1 MVTPMAKE
9 LPTDLS
15 RIDKLRLD
23 RDALAPKESRAQRS
37 ASVPCIAAGSDCANS
52 EALQVALLT
61 AVNLAHKS
69 FSAAVPLQ
77 APDSVWGA
85 ARLTSLSAKVTVG
98 EALLEVGAV
107 RMEPASE
114 DPRLTLVVGDGPVTR
129 RALRVT
135 FDGWRVAVGPA
146 ASLTRLEERPY
157 CSLAPMAAAAVA
169 VGEAFSAWANINV
182 EASRKNIAFSLWR
195 PDLPVSLEE
204 SLGEQVEEFPKKLE
218 LFGLGHLGQAY
229 IWAMA
234 TLPFEDMGTVLPYLC
249 DDDQVELPNLETG
262 ALLRPLHIPGRKT
275 RAAADW
281 LRERGLDCRLVERF
295 IDEGYRRCASEPGI
309 ALSGFDNN
317 GARQWLAGAG
327 FTTIFDSGLG
337 GEATNFDSI
346 AVRNWPHPRAAA
358 ELWPVDDHA
367 TRAQRE
373 ARRRQRT
380 NSNAAY
386 NDIAT
391 DECGRLL
398 VADKSVAVPFVGAVS
413 AAFVLAEVLRR
424 TNGGPTFSDC
434 RLRVCSLTDGPVA
447 AQLTAMRAPPTR
459 GVETVKMRACS

>member
-1 MVTPMAKE
+1 MAEE

-23 RDALAPKESRAQRS
+23 RDALAPQESRAQRS
-37 ASVPCIAAGSDCANS
+37 ASVPCVAAGADCANS

-85 ARLTSLSAKVTVG
+85 ACLTGLSAKVTLG
-98 EALLEVGAV
+98 EALQEVGAV
-107 RMEPASE
+107 RTEPAQK
-114 DPRLTLVVGDGPVTR
+114 PRLTLLVGDGRVSG

-135 FDGWRVAVGPA
+135 FDGWRVGVGPV
-146 ASLTRLEERPY
+146 ASLPRMEERPY
-157 CSLAPMAAAAVA
+157 FALAPMAAAAVA
-169 VGEAFSAWANINV
+169 VGEAFSAWANISV
-182 EASRKNIAFSLWR
+182 EASRKTITFSLWR
-195 PDLPVSLEE
+195 PDLAVSRPE
-204 SLGEQVEEFPKKLE
+204 SLGRQMKEFPKKLE

-234 TLPFEDMGTVLPYLC
+234 ALPFEERGALLIYLC
-249 DDDQVELPNLETG
+249 DDDAVELPNLETG
-262 ALLRPLHIPGRKT
+262 ALLRPQHLPGRKT
-275 RAAADW
+275 RATADW

-295 IDEGYRRCASEPGI
+295 IDEGYRRCLSEPGI

-317 GARQWLAGAG
+317 EARQWLAQAG
-327 FTTIFDSGLG
+327 FTFLFDSGLG

-346 AVRNWPHPRAAA
+346 AVRTWPHSKTAD
-358 ELWPVDDHA
+358 ELWPVDDDA
-367 TRAQRE
+367 ARAQRE
-373 ARRRQRT
+373 ARKRQRM

-386 NDIAT
+386 TDIAA

-398 VADKSVAVPFVGAVS
+398 VADKSVAVPFVGAVA
-413 AAFVLAEVLRR
+413 AAFVLAEVLRH
-424 TNGGPTFSDC
+424 TNGGPILSEC
-434 RLRVCSLTDGPVA
+434 RLRVCSLSDGPLA
-447 AQLTAMRAPPTR
+447 AQSTTMSALPIR
-459 GVETVKMRACS
+459 GVETVKLRVG